1 MVFKYST
8 CIIFIRTERE
18 ENKRMKNG
26 DIMALPAT
34 TQTIIKDDKSL
45 PRIVKPNNVD
55 EWKNIIMAYL
65 GPIDDNFRARMMSET
80 GLSYNYLKEL
90 TRRLYEL
97 KDLVRPVNAI
107 ILLRTGDKD
116 GFDAA
121 STR

>member
-1 MVFKYST
+1 
-8 CIIFIRTERE
+8 
-18 ENKRMKNG
+18 MKNG

-121 STR
+121 SNEIETTGSPAEKEYLNKLYG